1 MATHR
6 SVGAK
11 LGAALRVEA
20 MAYIVNF
27 LTRLLDRF
35 LGFSIMGRLL
45 LPIVGC
51 IVVFFTS
58 STLWWMNLQ
67 TSTLKH
73 AFENEVVMAQ
83 TFVAP
88 PVAAAVW
95 DFNADGAN
103 GAIAGIVEI
112 EDALFAKVFVDG
124 EVFAEM
130 ALEGTDPAGW
140 DSGVSEVL
148 AMEGETA
155 RLSIEE
161 VEYIKFPVRHSD
173 GSVVGEMVIGFD
185 HSKVVAVVN
194 QLYMQSLIVGVAMV
208 LVMAFIVYI
217 IAASV
222 TRPLSGIIERIDGLR
237 QGDTEGDVPSDTR
250 KDELGRLARAVVEFV
265 QTIKANKELEEQSKT
280 AAREQSEVVGE
291 LADGLNNLAQG
302 LLSHRITAE
311 VGEDYEMLLTDFNKT
326 AEALDDVIGR
336 VLATISQ
343 IEDETG
349 SMAEGTH
356 NLSKRTESQA
366 ATLEETAAAI
376 SQITESV
383 QNATD
388 QTKSVEATV
397 DATKAEA
404 MRGGDIVKRA
414 VGAMQDI
421 EESAG
426 KISEINRVIEDISFQ
441 TNLLALNAGVEA
453 ARAGDSGRGFAVVA
467 SEVRSLALRSAT
479 SANEIKELIDNST
492 DKVQVGV
499 ELVDAAGKAIE
510 EIITKIEAVSKLA
523 VQIAEGSRDQA
534 TAITEINAGVM
545 DLDRVTQQN
554 ASLVDRSSAQ
564 GRALQ
569 EAASEL
575 AELVASFRP
584 SSVDQ
589 RAARE
594 AEHEAD
600 AEHAELSFRHS
611 A

>member
-1 MATHR
+1 
-6 SVGAK
+6 
-11 LGAALRVEA
+11 
-20 MAYIVNF
+20 MAYLVNF

-58 STLWWMNLQ
+58 STVWWMNLQ
-67 TSTLKH
+67 TSTLQH
-73 AFENEVVMAQ
+73 AFESEVVMAQ

-95 DFNADGAN
+95 DFNTDGAE

-112 EDALFAKVFVDG
+112 EDAMFAKVFVDG
-124 EVFAEM
+124 EIFAEI
-130 ALEGTDPAGW
+130 ALDGADTSGW
-140 DSGVSEVL
+140 DEGVAEVL
-148 AMEGETA
+148 ALEAESA
-155 RLSIEE
+155 RLSVGD
-161 VEYIKFPVRHSD
+161 VEYIKFPVHHSD
-173 GSVVGEMVIGFD
+173 GTLVGEMVMGFD
-185 HSKVVAVVN
+185 HSRVVAVVN
-194 QLYMQSLIVGVAMV
+194 QLYMQSLVVGLAMV

-222 TRPLSGIIERIDGLR
+222 TLPLGGIIERIDSLR
-237 QGDTEGDVPSDTR
+237 EGDTEGEVPSDRR

-265 QTIKANKELEEQSKT
+265 QTIKANKTLEEQSRNT
-280 AAREQSEVVGE
+280 AREQTEVVGE
-291 LADGLNNLAQG
+291 LADGLNHLAQG

-311 VGEDYEMLLTDFNKT
+311 VGEDYEMLRADFNKT

-343 IEDETG
+343 IEEETG

-383 QNATD
+383 QNATN

-404 MRGGDIVKRA
+404 LRGGDIVKRA
-414 VGAMQDI
+414 VDAMQDI
-421 EESAG
+421 EDSAG

-499 ELVDAAGKAIE
+499 DLVDAAGKAIE
-510 EIITKIEAVSKLA
+510 EIIKKIEDVSKLA
-523 VQIAEGSRDQA
+523 VQIAEGSRDQS
-534 TAITEINAGVM
+534 TAITEINSGVM

-554 ASLVDRSSAQ
+554 ASLVERSSAQ

-569 EAASEL
+569 AAAGEL

-584 SSVDQ
+584 SSIE
-589 RAARE
+589 ARQE
-594 AEHEAD
+594 ASDTDDWDEDESD
-600 AEHAELSFRHS
+600 LSFRQS

>member
-1 MATHR
+1 
-6 SVGAK
+6 
-11 LGAALRVEA
+11 
-20 MAYIVNF
+20 MAYFVNF

-45 LPIVGC
+45 IPMVGC
-51 IVVFFTS
+51 IMIFFTS

-67 TSTLKH
+67 TRTLEH
-73 AFENEVVMAQ
+73 SFEEELVLAQ

-103 GAIAGIVEI
+103 EAVAGVVEMD
-112 EDALFAKVFVDG
+112 DALFARVFVDG
-124 EVFAEM
+124 ELFAQVSLEGKDTTGWDAGVADVLAIEGESARLTAG
-130 ALEGTDPAGW
+130 ALEF
-140 DSGVSEVL
+140 V
-148 AMEGETA
+148 
-155 RLSIEE
+155 
-161 VEYIKFPVRHSD
+161 KFPVRHSD
-173 GSVVGEMVIGFD
+173 GSVVGEMVMGFD
-185 HSKVVAVVN
+185 HGRVEAIVN

-208 LVMAFIVYI
+208 LVMAFIIYI

-222 TRPLSGIIERIDGLR
+222 TLPLRGIIERIDALSE
-237 QGDTEGDVPSDTR
+237 GDTEGDVPSDTR
-250 KDELGRLARAVVEFV
+250 KDDLGRLARALVEFV
-265 QTIKANKELEEQSKT
+265 QTIKANRSLEEQSRTT
-280 AAREQSEVVGE
+280 AKQQSEVVSE

-302 LLSHRITAE
+302 LLSHRIHAE
-311 VGEDYEMLLTDFNKT
+311 VGEDYEMLRNDFNKT

-336 VLATISQ
+336 VLVTISQ
-343 IEDETG
+343 IEGETN
-349 SMAEGTH
+349 SMAEGTQ

-404 MRGGDIVKRA
+404 LRGGDIVKRA

-421 EESAG
+421 EDSAG

-499 ELVDAAGKAIE
+499 ELVDEAGKAIS
-510 EIITKIEAVSKLA
+510 EIISKIEEVSRLA
-523 VQIAEGSRDQA
+523 VRIAEGSRDQA
-534 TAITEINAGVM
+534 TAITEINSGVM

-569 EAASEL
+569 EAAREL

-584 SSVDQ
+584 SALEQ
-589 RAARE
+589 QNAMTTE
-594 AEHEAD
+594 QEAD
-600 AEHAELSFRHS
+600 EAHTELSLRQS

>member
-1 MATHR
+1 
-6 SVGAK
+6 
-11 LGAALRVEA
+11 
-20 MAYIVNF
+20 MAYLVK
-27 LTRLLDRF
+27 LMTRLLDRF

-51 IVVFFTS
+51 IVIFFTS
-58 STLWWMNLQ
+58 STVWWMNLQ
-67 TSTLKH
+67 STTLQHTFDRKI
-73 AFENEVVMAQ
+73 AMAQ
-83 TFVAP
+83 TFVGP
-88 PVAAAVW
+88 PVATAVW
-95 DFNADGAN
+95 DFNADGAM
-103 GAIAGIVEI
+103 GAIAGIVQM
-112 EDALFAKVFVDG
+112 EDALFAKVMVDG
-124 EVFAEM
+124 EAFAEV
-130 ALEGTDPAGW
+130 ALEGANMDGW
-140 DSGVSEVL
+140 NEGIAEVL
-148 AMEGETA
+148 AIESEEA
-155 RLSIEE
+155 RLSVGETE
-161 VEYIKFPVRHSD
+161 FIKFPVRHSD
-173 GSVVGEMVIGFD
+173 GSIVGEMVMGFD
-185 HSKVVAVVN
+185 HSRVAAMLN
-194 QLYMQSLIVGVAMV
+194 QLYIQSLLVGLAMV
-208 LVMAFIVYI
+208 LVMAFIVYV

-222 TRPLSGIIERIDGLR
+222 TLPLAGIIERIDALR
-237 QGDTEGDVPSDTR
+237 EGDTEGEVPSAKR

-265 QTIKANKELEEQSKT
+265 QTIKANKTLEEQSRE
-280 AAREQSEVVGE
+280 AARAQSEVVGE
-291 LADGLNNLAQG
+291 LADGLNSLAQG
-302 LLSHRITAE
+302 VLSHRITAE
-311 VGEDYEMLLTDFNKT
+311 VGEDYEVLLSDFNKT
-326 AEALDDVIGR
+326 AAALDDVIGR

-383 QNATD
+383 QNATN

-404 MRGGDIVKRA
+404 LRGGDIVKRA

-421 EESAG
+421 EDSAG

-510 EIITKIEAVSKLA
+510 EIIKKIEEVSTLA

-569 EAASEL
+569 EAAGEL

-584 SSVDQ
+584 SSLEQ
-589 RAARE
+589 T
-594 AEHEAD
+594 AD
-600 AEHAELSFRHS
+600 DYHNEIEDMDADVCFRQS